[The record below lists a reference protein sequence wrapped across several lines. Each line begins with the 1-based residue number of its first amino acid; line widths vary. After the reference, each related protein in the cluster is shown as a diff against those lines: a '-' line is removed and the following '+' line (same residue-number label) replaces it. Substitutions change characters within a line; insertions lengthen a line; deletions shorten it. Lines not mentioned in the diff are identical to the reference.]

1 MAAGL
6 RGCHP
11 GSGSIVSTWV
21 KLWRSQ
27 KAGVAAVPLPGDR
40 QLMLVWD
47 PPRLRRLARVLPS
60 VW

>member
-1 MAAGL
+1 M
-6 RGCHP
+6 
-11 GSGSIVSTWV
+11 STWV